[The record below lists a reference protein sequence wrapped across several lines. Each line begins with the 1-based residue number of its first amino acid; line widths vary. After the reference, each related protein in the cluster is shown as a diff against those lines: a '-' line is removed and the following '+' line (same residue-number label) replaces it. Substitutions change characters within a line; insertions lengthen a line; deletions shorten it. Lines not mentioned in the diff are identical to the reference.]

1 MPPGDEIYFLNKGG
15 YLKLLFL
22 TSVLGALILLAL
34 LFFWGKKGGK
44 EPEKKPGFIFFEQ
57 PVPELKEEYSSEISV
72 PAPGQ
77 GPAREPDLPSS
88 YGVDRLVLLAR
99 DPYWLY
105 AYWEITATKQE
116 EFSAAYGPFAWVS
129 SQPVLRV
136 YDVTATPGGEQKINI
151 YADIGINE
159 EADNWHINVGEPDHT
174 FFVDLGRR
182 LPDGRFIPLLRSNF
196 VTTPRASLSERTDEE
211 WMWIEGIY
219 RSYRYHFGYGSPMF
233 AEEMAQKAGIVPLG
247 IGSPGQWQKQPD

>member
-1 MPPGDEIYFLNKGG
+1 M
-15 YLKLLFL
+15 LFL
-22 TSVLGALILLAL
+22 ISALGALILLAL
-34 LFFWGKKGGK
+34 VFLWAKKRERLPARKPASPLAEPAAREFKEEFSSEISPPPPAPAPAGK
-44 EPEKKPGFIFFEQ
+44 EPE
-57 PVPELKEEYSSEISV
+57 
-72 PAPGQ
+72 
-77 GPAREPDLPSS
+77 LPSS

-116 EFSAAYGPFAWVS
+116 EFSAAYGPTAWVS

-136 YDVTATPGGEQKINI
+136 YDVTKTAPGEQKVNL
-151 YADIGINE
+151 YMDIRINE

-182 LPDGRFIPLLRSNF
+182 LPDGRFVPLLRSNI

-219 RSYRYHFGYGSPMF
+219 RSYRYQFGYGSPMF
-233 AEEMAQKAGIVPLG
+233 AEEMAQRAGVAPLG
-247 IGSPGQWQKQPD
+247 ISSPGQWQKDPG

>member
-1 MPPGDEIYFLNKGG
+1 MLFFL
-15 YLKLLFL
+15 
-22 TSVLGALILLAL
+22 SVLGILILSALIFLWLN
-34 LFFWGKKGGK
+34 KK
-44 EPEKKPGFIFFEQ
+44 PRPAEKKPVLPEPAA
-57 PVPELKEEYSSEISV
+57 PVPEFKEEYSTELIPPEFA
-72 PAPGQ
+72 PAS
-77 GPAREPDLPSS
+77 PAEPELPRY

-116 EFSAAYGPFAWVS
+116 EFAAVHGPAAWAS

-136 YDVTATPGGEQKINI
+136 YDVTGRSPGEQKAASYI
-151 YADIGINE
+151 DIGINE

-174 FFVDLGRR
+174 FYVDLGR
-182 LPDGRFIPLLRSNF
+182 LFPDGRFVTLLRSNT

-219 RSYRYHFGYGSPMF
+219 RSYRYQFGLGSPMF
-233 AEEMAQKAGIVPLG
+233 AEEMAQRAGALPLG
-247 IGSPGQWQKQPD
+247 IGSPGQWQKE